1 MDYDERGEG
10 TMTFQLSRRY
20 FFVVLLLII
29 CSFLSLSAGAIWMS
43 PLKVLKEIWTGENF
57 ILVEYR
63 IPRMILGI
71 LVGAALA
78 ISGAVIQGVVRNPL
92 ASPDVIGITKGASL
106 AAVIVIIVF
115 PAAPLFVLPFASFV
129 GAIVISIVLSL
140 LISFKGVKGSQL
152 ALIGMAIGAIAMAL
166 VQYLLIRSPM
176 EANIALVWLTG
187 SLFGRNYQHII
198 SILPWLIVAI
208 PMIILYSRKLDL
220 LHLGEEVATSLGTH
234 VKRTKM
240 ILLVAA
246 VMLAGAAI
254 SVAGG
259 LSFLGL
265 IAPHIAR
272 SIVGHKHIHIVMMS
286 GLIGGLL
293 MVFADGLAR
302 MIAPPLDIPVGV
314 LIAIIGAPYFLYVL
328 RKM

>member
-1 MDYDERGEG
+1 
-10 TMTFQLSRRY
+10 MTFQLSRRY
-20 FFVVLLLII
+20 FFVILLLII

-43 PLKVLKEIWTGENF
+43 PLKVLKEIWTGDNF
-57 ILVEYR
+57 ILAEYR

-106 AAVIVIIVF
+106 AAVIVIILF

-129 GAIVISIVLSL
+129 GAMVISIILSL

-208 PMIILYSRKLDL
+208 PVIMLYSRKLDL
-220 LHLGEEVATSLGTH
+220 LHLGEDVATSLGTH

-259 LSFLGL
+259 LNFLGL

>member
-1 MDYDERGEG
+1 
-10 TMTFQLSRRY
+10 MTFQLSRRY

-129 GAIVISIVLSL
+129 GAMVISIILSL

-152 ALIGMAIGAIAMAL
+152 ALIGMAIGAITMAL

-208 PMIILYSRKLDL
+208 PVIMLYSRKLDL

-272 SIVGHKHIHIVMMS
+272 SIVGHKHVHIVMMS

>member
-1 MDYDERGEG
+1 
-10 TMTFQLSRRY
+10 MTFQLSRRY
-20 FFVVLLLII
+20 FFAVLLLII

-43 PLKVLKEIWTGENF
+43 PLKVLREIWTGENF

-129 GAIVISIVLSL
+129 GAMVISIVLSL

-208 PMIILYSRKLDL
+208 PVIMLYSRKLDL
-220 LHLGEEVATSLGTH
+220 LHLGEDVATSLGTH

-272 SIVGHKHIHIVMMS
+272 SIVGHKHVHIVMMS

>member
-1 MDYDERGEG
+1 MNINYAK
-10 TMTFQLSRRY
+10 RY
-20 FFVVLLLII
+20 IIVILLLIV
-29 CSFLSLSAGAIWMS
+29 CSILSLGAGAVYIS
-43 PLKVLKEIWTGENF
+43 PQDVLSKVLTGQNF
-57 ILVEYR
+57 ILQEYR
-63 IPRMILGI
+63 LPRMFLGI
-71 LVGAALA
+71 LVGAALS
-78 ISGAVIQGVVRNPL
+78 ISGAVIQGIIRNPL

-106 AAVIVIIVF
+106 TAVIVIIVF
-115 PAAPLFVLPFASFV
+115 PTAPLFVLPVASFV
-129 GAIVISIVLSL
+129 GAIIISIILSL
-140 LISFKGVKGSQL
+140 LISYKGVKGSQL

-166 VQYLLIRSPM
+166 VQYLLIRNPM

-187 SLFGRNYQHII
+187 SLFGRSMQHVYT
-198 SILPWLIVAI
+198 ILPWLIIAI
-208 PMIILYSRKLDL
+208 PLIIANSRKLDV
-220 LHLGEEVATSLGTH
+220 LHLGEDVATAIGTH
-234 VKRTKM
+234 VNRTKM
-240 ILLVAA
+240 ILLLAA

-254 SVAGG
+254 SVVGG

-272 SIVGHKHIHIVMMS
+272 SIVGHKHLHIIIMS

-302 MIAPPLDIPVGV
+302 VIAPPIDIPVGV